1 MVVPTSEIQ
10 GAEMKQ
16 PKDRMRGVAWDHGIG
31 PIDIEGEPEQ
41 FFRKIVYERL
51 PPARQCGAAA
61 AKKKP

>member
-1 MVVPTSEIQ
+1 
-10 GAEMKQ
+10 MKK

-51 PPARQCGAAA
+51 PPARNCGAAA
-61 AKKKP
+61 AKGNKA